1 MRDDLAYPHIGIAIH
16 FIMIKRVRPTMSS
29 PRERVL
35 GTCVRPGSRQ
45 APAAVHSPE
54 TLARLLDRGDS
65 LEQNMH
71 SQHTHGT
78 SGSARSWVR
87 SPSRVRVVSD
97 HEPRRPRRRPPPGRG
112 SCSPNRMFV
121 HAHAKNRWSPMKGLL
136 NTLSGGFIFSIGQS
150 HTKLSRVWPP
160 CPSSH
165 VALRKARLSLLS

>member
-16 FIMIKRVRPTMSS
+16 FIMIKLQQRYTRLKPW
-29 PRERVL
+29 R
-35 GTCVRPGSRQ
+35 GG
-45 APAAVHSPE
+45 
-54 TLARLLDRGDS
+54 LLDRGDS
-65 LEQNMH
+65 LENMH

-97 HEPRRPRRRPPPGRG
+97 HEPRRPRRPARPWLVPGG
-112 SCSPNRMFV
+112 PNRMFV
-121 HAHAKNRWSPMKGLL
+121 HAHAKNLWSPMKGLL

-160 CPSSH
+160 CVLH
-165 VALRKARLSLLS
+165 LTRL

>member
-16 FIMIKRVRPTMSS
+16 FIMIKHTRHERFGAILGPLPVACARRVRPRTTST
-29 PRERVL
+29 P
-35 GTCVRPGSRQ
+35 TPP
-45 APAAVHSPE
+45 PA
-54 TLARLLDRGDS
+54 
-65 LEQNMH
+65 
-71 SQHTHGT
+71 
-78 SGSARSWVR
+78 
-87 SPSRVRVVSD
+87 
-97 HEPRRPRRRPPPGRG
+97 PGRG